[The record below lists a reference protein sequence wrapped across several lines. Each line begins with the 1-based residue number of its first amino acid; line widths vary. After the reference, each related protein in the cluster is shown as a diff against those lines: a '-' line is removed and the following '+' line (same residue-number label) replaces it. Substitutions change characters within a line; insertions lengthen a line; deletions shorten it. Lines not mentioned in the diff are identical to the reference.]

1 MNMIQEVHTTEAF
14 EKLKDTWDQVLES
27 SSANCFFLTWEWLFT
42 WWTHLAGQRKLFI
55 LTVRSGDETIGIA
68 PLVERPVRFGA
79 SLRTLE
85 FLGSGA
91 IGSDY
96 LDLIVRSGK
105 EIEAIESI
113 AGYLGERK
121 LMLALNQL
129 GSSALAWRLARTLE
143 ERSGYR
149 PFPLKTDV
157 CPYIDLAGQTWTS
170 YLSTLG
176 SSHRANLLRRC
187 KQLNREFEM
196 RFARASSEETRR
208 EFLAI
213 LLELHR
219 KRWSEKGSS
228 EAFSTPD
235 MIAFHHELSLLA
247 LERGW
252 LRLFVLW
259 LNNRPAAALY
269 GFCRGGRFSFFQS
282 GLDPEY
288 SRYSVGLV
296 TMGLAIKSA
305 LEEGAE
311 EYDLLHGNESYKSLW
326 ARHERGIH
334 KLELYPRGVTGL
346 VQGNISHAGHLARK
360 IGWTI
365 LPKAMAEKIATA
377 RRMAQLRGHYAT
389 QSR

>member
-1 MNMIQEVHTTEAF
+1 MIEKVDTTEAF
-14 EKLKDTWDQVLES
+14 EKLKDTWGEVLEA

-42 WWTHLAGQRKLFI
+42 WWTHLAGERKLFI
-55 LTVRSGDETIGIA
+55 LTVRSGDKAIGIA

-79 SLRTLE
+79 SLRSLE
-85 FLGSGA
+85 FLASGA

-96 LDLIVRSGK
+96 LDLIVRSGH
-105 EIEAIESI
+105 ENEAVEGI
-113 AGYLGERK
+113 AGYLAERK
-121 LMLALNQL
+121 LMLALSQL
-129 GSSALAWRLARTLE
+129 GSTALAWRLARTLE
-143 ERSGYR
+143 GRSGYR
-149 PFPLKTDV
+149 PFPLKTDI

-176 SSHRANLLRRC
+176 SSHRANFLRRC
-187 KQLNREFEM
+187 KQIDRGFQM
-196 RFARASSEETRR
+196 RFARATSEETRR

-235 MIAFHHELSLLA
+235 MIAFHQELSRLA

-259 LNNRPAAALY
+259 LNERPAAALY
-269 GFCRGGRFSFFQS
+269 GFCRGGRFYFFQS

-305 LEEGAE
+305 LEERAE
-311 EYDLLHGNESYKSLW
+311 EYDLLHGDESYKFLW
-326 ARHERGIH
+326 AARERGIH
-334 KLELYPRGVTGL
+334 KLELYPPGVAGL
-346 VQGNISHAGHLARK
+346 VQGNISHAGHLARR

-377 RRMAQLRGHYAT
+377 RRMAQLKGHYAT

>member
-1 MNMIQEVHTTEAF
+1 MIEKVDTTAGF
-14 EKLKDTWDQVLES
+14 EKLKPIWGEILEA

-42 WWTHLAGQRKLFI
+42 WWTHLAGERKLFI
-55 LTVRSGDETIGIA
+55 LNVRSGDETVGIA
-68 PLVERPVRFGA
+68 PLVERPARFGA
-79 SLRTLE
+79 SLRSLE
-85 FLGSGA
+85 FLASGA

-96 LDLIVRSGK
+96 LDLIVRGGY
-105 EIEAIESI
+105 EVEAVESI
-113 AGYLGERK
+113 AGYLAERK
-121 LMLALNQL
+121 LMLSLSQL
-129 GSSALAWRLARTLE
+129 GSSALAWRLARRLE

-149 PFPLKTDV
+149 PFPLATDV
-157 CPYIDLAGQTWTS
+157 CPYIDLTGHTWTS

-176 SSHRANLLRRC
+176 SSHRANFLRRC
-187 KQLNREFEM
+187 KQVNRQFKM
-196 RFARASSEETRR
+196 RFVPANSEETRR

-235 MIAFHHELSLLA
+235 MVAFHQELSRLA
-247 LERGW
+247 LDRGW

-259 LNNRPAAALY
+259 LDDRPAAALY
-269 GFCRGGRFSFFQS
+269 GFCRDGRFYFFQS

-305 LEEGAE
+305 IEEGAK
-311 EYDLLHGNESYKSLW
+311 EYDLLHGDESYKFLW
-326 ARHERGIH
+326 AGRKRGIH
-334 KLELYPRGVTGL
+334 KLQLYPSGVAGL
-346 VQGNISHAGHLARK
+346 VQGNLSHAGHLARK

-365 LPKAMAEKIATA
+365 LPKSMAEKIATA
-377 RRMAQLRGHYAT
+377 RRTALLKGHYAT